1 MATEEQRDGAE
12 AALDDG
18 SLLESMLAEA
28 KINPQDETYDVARR
42 GIQAFIT
49 EMLAPSRKGERVDK
63 AVVDAMIAEID
74 QRMSAQVNAILH
86 CAEFQKL
93 ESAWRGLKYL
103 IDNVDFRENIR
114 VSLLNVSKEQLLEDF
129 EDSPE
134 VVKSGLYRH
143 VYANEYGT
151 FGGKPFRVM
160 L

>member
-1 MATEEQRDGAE
+1 MAEEQAEGAE
-12 AALDDG
+12 AEAAEG
-18 SLLESMLAEA
+18 SLLESMLSEA
-28 KINPQDETYDVARR
+28 KIKPNDETYDVAKR
-42 GIQAFIT
+42 GIQAFVT

-74 QRMSAQVNAILH
+74 QRMSAQINAILH
-86 CAEFQKL
+86 HSEFQKL

-103 IDNVDFRENIR
+103 VDNVDFRENIR
-114 VSLLNVSKEQLLEDF
+114 ISVLNVSKEQLLEDF

-151 FGGKPFRVM
+151 FGG
-160 L
+160 